1 MRSRSLETFRNH
13 TIRKRHPANVEEDSL
28 QWHPSKEHSRRCWC
42 RAVERRING
51 LWSIHIIWMAKRIGG
66 WFCSPLPF
74 YMTTSC
80 IIVIVVIV
88 LGHLN
93 TRFQTGLGGIGNTR
107 DQVHT
112 CSHGEGANFRST
124 LRDRRRHV
132 RRRFIILEIVGQ
144 RSHTDLMQS
153 QFLLD
158 MSDTATPRQVALG
171 NCKENMENAQDLR
184 TLDLGTHNC
193 WGNAHRAGP
202 IGRIRKGSSQTAPV
216 SNPRALH
223 CELCEIRIPPE
234 YQAASC
240 AENTFLPWPGRF
252 IALLETHLQEGCKCC
267 AAILNV
273 EVWATNWSND

>member
-107 DQVHT
+107 DQAHT

-158 MSDTATPRQVALG
+158 MSDTATPRQAALG
-171 NCKENMENAQDLR
+171 NCKENMENTQDLR
-184 TLDLGTHNC
+184 TLDLDTHSC

-202 IGRIRKGSSQTAPV
+202 IGRIRKGSQTAPLHRYLILGRCIV
-216 SNPRALH
+216 NAKFEFHPSIKQRRVQKTLFFPDQGGSLH
-223 CELCEIRIPPE
+223 CLKHISKR
-234 YQAASC
+234 AAS
-240 AENTFLPWPGRF
+240 
-252 IALLETHLQEGCKCC
+252 
-267 AAILNV
+267 AAQPS
-273 EVWATNWSND
+273 WT